1 MHTLLGCWEEP
12 PDVERDPRK
21 EVCENVENTPL
32 TCAPLA
38 RVARLSGLWL
48 TGLLT
53 GGLEPSYSNK

>member
-1 MHTLLGCWEEP
+1 M
-12 PDVERDPRK
+12 ERDPRK
-21 EVCENVENTPL
+21 EVGENVENTPVGPGSTL